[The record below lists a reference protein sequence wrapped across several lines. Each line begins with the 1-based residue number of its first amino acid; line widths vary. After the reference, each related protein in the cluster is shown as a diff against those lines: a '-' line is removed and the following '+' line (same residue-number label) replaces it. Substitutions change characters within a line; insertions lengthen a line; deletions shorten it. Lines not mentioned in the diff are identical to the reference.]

1 MKEGKNY
8 MCVQVCG
15 QKSTPGVI
23 PQKPETKFLMA
34 TAIHRL
40 EPLESAYFY
49 LLSAGR
55 ISMYYCA

>member
-1 MKEGKNY
+1 

-49 LLSAGR
+49 LLSVSTSSVLGE
-55 ISMYYCA
+55 